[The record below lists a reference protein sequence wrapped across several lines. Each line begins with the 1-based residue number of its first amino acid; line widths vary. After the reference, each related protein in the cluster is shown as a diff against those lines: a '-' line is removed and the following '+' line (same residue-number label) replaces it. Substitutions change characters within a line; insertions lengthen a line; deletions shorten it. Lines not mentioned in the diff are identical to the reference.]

1 MREGVQVLQ
10 RSPSLGE
17 NTVHPSP
24 VSPIRKIVGRLDL
37 SPGKEDWSDQVH
49 ESSSKMRRGWSGQA
63 VGLDEENNPSPTR
76 LKRRVSDE
84 RDHHANLAAFSYSP
98 LVPHRIAALLR
109 AENAEKEVTLSPA
122 HAGAPCAVV
131 DHPPTPCVL
140 RRHEVLAERLL
151 TGRHAQRA
159 SKTPS
164 PLASAVGGARPSMT
178 SA

>member
-76 LKRRVSDE
+76 LKRREAMLLVLPACSQRRGE
-84 RDHHANLAAFSYSP
+84 VQQAF
-98 LVPHRIAALLR
+98 
-109 AENAEKEVTLSPA
+109 
-122 HAGAPCAVV
+122 
-131 DHPPTPCVL
+131 
-140 RRHEVLAERLL
+140 RRC
-151 TGRHAQRA
+151 
-159 SKTPS
+159 
-164 PLASAVGGARPSMT
+164 
-178 SA
+178 